1 MENAN
6 VFCGVQNYIFQSGF
20 RDDVF
25 RMSACFKSDKYLSF
39 WNTYKLLYLDLD
51 WIHVKSLELATH
63 N

>member
-1 MENAN
+1 MCF
-6 VFCGVQNYIFQSGF
+6 VGFKTTFFQSGF

-25 RMSACFKSDKYLSF
+25 RMSACFKSNKYLSF

-51 WIHVKSLELATH
+51 WIHVKSLEFATH